1 MTSPARSTAGFT
13 LIEILISVVM
23 LSILAAGLAGGML
36 SSSRLSRSAKLSAA
50 RNSVMTS
57 EVSRLSAVPIGDLTA
72 GTTTTAVTRDGLSFS
87 RVTVISSW
95 ADSLRATV
103 IVSGPTG
110 RGITPDTVTFVRTRR
125 AGNGNP
131 FAP

>member
-1 MTSPARSTAGFT
+1 MTTRARSTGGFT

-36 SSSRLSRSAKLSAA
+36 SSSRLSRGAKLSAT
-50 RNSVMTS
+50 RNAIMNS
-57 EVSRLSAVPIGDLTA
+57 EVSRLSALPMGDLPA
-72 GTTTTAVTRDGLSFS
+72 GTTTANVVRDGVTFT
-87 RVTVISSW
+87 RTTVIASW
-95 ADSLRATV
+95 TDSLRARV
-103 IVSGPTG
+103 IVAAPVG
-110 RGITPDTVTFVRTRR
+110 RGIAPDTVTFTRTRR